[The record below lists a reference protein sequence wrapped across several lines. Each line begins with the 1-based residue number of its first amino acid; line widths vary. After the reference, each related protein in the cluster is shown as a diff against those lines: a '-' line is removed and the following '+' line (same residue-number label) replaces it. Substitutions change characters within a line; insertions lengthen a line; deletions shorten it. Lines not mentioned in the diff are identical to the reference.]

1 MRRASIL
8 PILAVLTVIAVPAA
22 ATTVGDIATFQ
33 GERINTIEGV
43 GLVIGLAGTGD
54 SSGAVNQ
61 ALASLLTRQ
70 RISLTASEIT
80 ARNVAVVWVQ
90 ARIGPYLKKGTNVDI
105 TVSSMNDAKSLAG
118 GQLVQTL
125 LRGLDHE
132 VYATAAGPVL
142 VGGYSAAGQA
152 AKVSLNHVQVGRI
165 PGGGTIERELK
176 WNVVSPQGDV
186 GLLLREPDVRNAAR
200 VAEAVNEVFE
210 GAAVATDS
218 ARIRVR
224 IPKEW
229 SGENRV
235 TAFRARLVEIVVDP
249 AVPSRIVLNER
260 TGTIIAGG
268 EISIGPVSIS
278 HGNLI
283 ISISETP
290 EVSQPGPLAP
300 GGTTQVVPRTT
311 VETKE
316 TATPMVRI
324 PKGTSV
330 SDMAAALNAVGISPR
345 DMVVV
350 FQMLKRAGA
359 LHAELVVE

>member
-1 MRRASIL
+1 VLYAS
-8 PILAVLTVIAVPAA
+8 AGG
-22 ATTVGDIATFQ
+22 TTVGDIANFQ

-70 RISLTASEIT
+70 RISLTAREIS

-90 ARIGPYLKKGTNVDI
+90 ARMGPFLKKGTAIDV
-105 TVSSMNDAKSLAG
+105 TVASLNDAKSLAG

-132 VYATAAGPVL
+132 VYSTAAGPVL
-142 VGGYSAAGQA
+142 VGGYSAQGQA

-176 WNVVSPQGDV
+176 WVVVSPQGDV
-186 GLLLREPDVRNAAR
+186 SLLLREPDVRNATR
-200 VAEAVNEVFE
+200 VADAINKIFK
-210 GAAVATDS
+210 GSAVATDS

-229 SGENRV
+229 SSEGKV
-235 TAFRARLVEIVVDP
+235 TAFRARLVEVEVDP
-249 AVPSRIVLNER
+249 VVPSRIVMNER

-268 EISIGPVSIS
+268 EISIGQVSIS

-290 EVSQPGPLAP
+290 QVSQPGPFSP
-300 GGTTQVVPRTT
+300 GGKTKVVPRTT

-350 FQMLKRAGA
+350 FQMLKSAGA